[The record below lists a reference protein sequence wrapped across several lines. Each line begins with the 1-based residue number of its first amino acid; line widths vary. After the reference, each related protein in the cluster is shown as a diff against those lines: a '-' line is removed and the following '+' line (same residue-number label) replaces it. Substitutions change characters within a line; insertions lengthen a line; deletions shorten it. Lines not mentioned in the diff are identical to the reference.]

1 MSINADAYRLVKPG
15 EFEFTTIT
23 HEFNDGD
30 VIVNPKKASV
40 CHADLRYYTGNRR
53 KEALEKKLPMAL
65 FHEGIGTI
73 EESKHPNFNKGDK
86 VVIVPN
92 IPSRLRT
99 GDFAETDL
107 LDNYDENAVFMG
119 SGYDGICQNRMVVP
133 GENIVKFLIIWMK
146 TSHY

>member
-1 MSINADAYRLVKPG
+1 MKVLAQ
-15 EFEFTTIT
+15 
-23 HEFNDGD
+23 
-30 VIVNPKKASV
+30 
-40 CHADLRYYTGNRR
+40 
-53 KEALEKKLPMAL
+53 
-65 FHEGIGTI
+65 
-73 EESKHPNFNKGDK
+73 SKNQTSNFNKGDK